1 MAAKILG
8 QTFITGSGYT
18 TLYTVPS
25 GYEASFTVA
34 FVNIGTAITGVAAS
48 FAITDSG
55 VTTPS
60 GEHWI
65 EYGTILESGQVLE
78 RTALVAEENRNVVVY
93 SDNASGLA
101 VSAYGYEEVVV

>member
-25 GYEASFTVA
+25 GYEASFTVS
-34 FVNIGTAITGVAAS
+34 FVNIGTAVTGVPAGL
-48 FAITDSG
+48 AIADSG

-60 GEHWI
+60 GQHWI
-65 EYGTILESGQVLE
+65 EYGTVLESGEVLE
-78 RTALVAEENRNVVVY
+78 RTALVAEAFRNVIVY
-93 SDNASGLA
+93 SDSSGLA
-101 VSAYGYEEVVV
+101 ASVYGYEEAVI